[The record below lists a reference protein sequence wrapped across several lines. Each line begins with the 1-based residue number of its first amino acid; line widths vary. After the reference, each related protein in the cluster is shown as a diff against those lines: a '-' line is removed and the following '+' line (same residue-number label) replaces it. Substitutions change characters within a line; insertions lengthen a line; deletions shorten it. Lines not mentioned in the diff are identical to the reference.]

1 MKFKI
6 NWPERVLPEH
16 FKAALV
22 IGFVL
27 CVWNYGLDV
36 LMFWLRMPTA
46 ATVFNDL
53 AVGALGAGL
62 SLFYMSSVR
71 TNQIYLRAKERMILT
86 SELNDH
92 VRTALTAIRHAASF
106 EDTVKRIQEVDE
118 AIEQID
124 RVLLELVPTVGS
136 ADAPR
141 SLGTP
146 SPKPHSLGTRKTG

>member
-1 MKFKI
+1 MNFKN
-6 NWPERVLPEH
+6 NWPEWILPEH
-16 FKAALV
+16 LKAALV

-27 CVWNYGLDV
+27 SVCNYALDV
-36 LMFWLRMPTA
+36 LLFWLRVPAA
-46 ATVFNDL
+46 ATVFNDFT
-53 AVGALGAGL
+53 VGALGAVL

-86 SELNDH
+86 AELNRH
-92 VRTALTAIRHAASF
+92 VRSALTAIRLAASL
-106 EDTVKRIQEVDE
+106 EDAVKRLQEVDE

-141 SLGTP
+141 SL
-146 SPKPHSLGTRKTG
+146 SPERRERHGPPHKQ